1 MEQRSVRKRNK
12 ELLWSLKEQKC
23 IVRVDI
29 SSSWQLLRGCG
40 RQMRLENVVNAVWA
54 IPLSSAGRVNIWSA
68 AKIESVEGLE
78 GYASMVLDTQNQ
90 LSALDQHVAPG
101 LRLWMLIALV
111 SGVLLIMVVLVC
123 CFMRIRI
130 PRTKRQIDLIAAKRK
145 MRNKSAKTVHADE
158 RAQAI
163 VMNSMR
169 PKSSTAAKPTISE
182 QPADEQPL
190 VHKGSRQH
198 TEV

>member
-1 MEQRSVRKRNK
+1 MEIVCVV
-12 ELLWSLKEQKC
+12 LK
-23 IVRVDI
+23 
-29 SSSWQLLRGCG
+29 LAMAL
-40 RQMRLENVVNAVWA
+40 N
-54 IPLSSAGRVNIWSA
+54 
-68 AKIESVEGLE
+68 
-78 GYASMVLDTQNQ
+78 TQSQ

-145 MRNKSAKTVHADE
+145 MRNKSGKAAAHSDE
-158 RAQAI
+158 RSQAI

-169 PKSSTAAKPTISE
+169 PKASTSTKPSTSHHGV
-182 QPADEQPL
+182 DEQPL
-190 VHKGSRQH
+190 VHKGSKQH

>member
-1 MEQRSVRKRNK
+1 
-12 ELLWSLKEQKC
+12 
-23 IVRVDI
+23 
-29 SSSWQLLRGCG
+29 
-40 RQMRLENVVNAVWA
+40 
-54 IPLSSAGRVNIWSA
+54 
-68 AKIESVEGLE
+68 
-78 GYASMVLDTQNQ
+78 MVLDTQNQ

-169 PKSSTAAKPTISE
+169 PKSSTTAKPTISE
-182 QPADEQPL
+182 QPMDEQPL
-190 VHKGSRQH
+190 VHKGSKQH

>member
-1 MEQRSVRKRNK
+1 MHSEPPCKGQFHVIFTYSGRRCRRYFAPMAVTTWLRTTDALGERSKRRLSDFTQRN
-12 ELLWSLKEQKC
+12 WSNEH
-23 IVRVDI
+23 
-29 SSSWQLLRGCG
+29 S
-40 RQMRLENVVNAVWA
+40 EA
-54 IPLSSAGRVNIWSA
+54 P
-68 AKIESVEGLE
+68 
-78 GYASMVLDTQNQ
+78 MVLDTQNQ

-169 PKSSTAAKPTISE
+169 PKSSTAQKPSIAE
-182 QPADEQPL
+182 QPMDEQPL
-190 VHKGSRQH
+190 VHKGSKQH